1 MNIKSFD
8 DLDITDPIMFGLVFS
23 NKHIAK
29 PFIEHL
35 LGIKI
40 DHLETPIP
48 EAVLSYDA
56 EHKGVRYDVYARET
70 NEQGETIRSF
80 DLEMQMVDTKELP
93 QRARYYQSVGDGVAL
108 SKGGYYTDLKEQYI
122 IFLCPMDIFKRGL
135 PVYHFE
141 NRAREDSSITLND
154 HTFKNF
160 YNFNKYE
167 DFTNP
172 VVKAYMKYFATRNA
186 DSRETE
192 TINDQVSFYKADTL
206 IRNKYMTYEF
216 DLHESKE
223 EGRAE
228 GRVEGKAE
236 GIAEANAKALAEK
249 KAMAK
254 GLRED
259 GVPVEIISKR
269 TGFTVE
275 EIQAL

>member
-1 MNIKSFD
+1 MSIKSFD

-23 NKHIAK
+23 NKHIAQ

-56 EHKGVRYDVYARET
+56 EHKGVRYDVFARET
-70 NEQGETIRSF
+70 NENGETIRSF

-108 SKGGYYTDLKEQYI
+108 SRGDFYTSLREQYI
-122 IFLCPMDIFKRGL
+122 IFLCPVDIFGGGH

-141 NRAREDSSITLND
+141 NRAKEDFSITLND
-154 HTFKNF
+154 LSFKIF
-160 YNFNKYE
+160 YIFRKYE
-167 DFTNP
+167 KFADP
-172 VVKAYMKYFATRNA
+172 IVKAYMKYFATRNA

-192 TINDQVSFYKADTL
+192 TINNQVSFYKTDTF

-223 EGRAE
+223 EGRAQ
-228 GRVEGKAE
+228 GIVE
-236 GIAEANAKALAEK
+236 GIAKGKTEAEAKALEEK

-254 GLRED
+254 GFRD
-259 GVPVEIISKR
+259 NGVPLDLISKQ
-269 TGFTVE
+269 TGFTIE
-275 EIQAL
+275 EIKAL